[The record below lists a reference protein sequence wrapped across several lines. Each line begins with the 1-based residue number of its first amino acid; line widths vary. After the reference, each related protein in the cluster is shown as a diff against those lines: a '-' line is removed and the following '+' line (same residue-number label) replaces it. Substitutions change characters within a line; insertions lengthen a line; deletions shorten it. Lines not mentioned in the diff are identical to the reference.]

1 MKALILLAG
10 VAHAGWTVD
19 HQEDGCTFYKGSV
32 ENGVTPVR
40 VECDW
45 TDIPA
50 ADLHAFLA
58 KPENHDSA
66 FTGLAEATLVNR
78 SGEKYQVYQRFEA
91 KGITDR
97 EVVVEYKTEAVPNGK
112 RYGWKKAADQTG
124 LKGDCVEV
132 PTTQGKWEVVE
143 QDGKVKVVYELRML
157 VGGMVPGFM
166 MKWFQGGAIRQT
178 LKDLKTGARR

>member
-1 MKALILLAG
+1 VTALLLLAG
-10 VAHAGWTVD
+10 IAHAGWTVD
-19 HQEDGCTFYKGSV
+19 VVEDGCTFLRGAA
-32 ENGVTPVR
+32 ENGVTPIR

-58 KPENHDSA
+58 RPENHDGF
-66 FTGLAEATLVNR
+66 FTGLAEATLVDRDN
-78 SGEKYQVYQRFEA
+78 GKTKIYQRFEA

-97 EVVVEYKTEAVPNGK
+97 EVVVEYETEALPNGK
-112 RYGWKKAADQTG
+112 RYGWTKSADQSS
-124 LKGDCVEV
+124 LKHDCVEV
-132 PTTQGKWEVVE
+132 PTTTGKWEVE
-143 QDGKVKVVYELRML
+143 EKDGEVHVVYELRML

-178 LKDLKTGARR
+178 LKDLKRGARG